1 MFFLKLQEESLKE
14 KGEEEYKIQ
23 EKKDEV
29 ELEDL
34 SEDQRYEKLQ
44 DLLNQSKQYSDWL
57 KSKMEQSELER
68 SKELREKQE
77 ANKGNKRK
85 NSTGTRSVAK
95 KVKRAE
101 RSVNGQTIPDEQPV
115 LISGGVMRKYQLE
128 GLQWMINLDQNGIN
142 GILADEMG
150 LGKTLQ
156 TISLFAHLVEV
167 GVRVRNYKFD
177 ITNYN
182 KVVHSFCF
190 IRNGPTYGNL
200 FSSRKQELI
209 NYLFYVTYS
218 CDFYNHVTSS
228 F

>member
-1 MFFLKLQEESLKE
+1 MIRTIVFFFKLQEESLKE

-23 EKKDEV
+23 VKKDEV

-34 SEDQRYEKLQ
+34 SEEQRYEKLQ

-57 KSKMEQSELER
+57 KNKMEQSELER
-68 SKELREKQE
+68 SKELKEKQE
-77 ANKGNKRK
+77 ANKGSKRK
-85 NSTGTRSVAK
+85 SSTGTRNVAK

-115 LISGGVMRKYQLE
+115 LISGGVMRNYQLE

-167 GVRVRNYKFD
+167 GVRVRN
-177 ITNYN
+177 
-182 KVVHSFCF
+182 
-190 IRNGPTYGNL
+190 
-200 FSSRKQELI
+200 
-209 NYLFYVTYS
+209 
-218 CDFYNHVTSS
+218 
-228 F
+228 